1 MVDGSN
7 VSFTAEIPKMC
18 AFDSRWRTRPHRRLL
33 TGLSVSAVC
42 LAGLVGCGDLNDF
55 VQPTITPAQLSGEWR
70 ATDLV
75 LTNQADPT
83 QSFDVIDAGGSLFL
97 RFSLEGEFQ
106 SIIQA
111 PDQDDNVETGT
122 YEIVN
127 DFIVVQPTEAPQD
140 TIQLSYEFQDSN
152 TRFTLV
158 ILSDD
163 FDYDFDGNGNEVPA
177 LLFTI
182 VNR

>member
-1 MVDGSN
+1 MS
-7 VSFTAEIPKMC
+7 
-18 AFDSRWRTRPHRRLL
+18 AFDSRWRTRPYRRVL
-33 TGLSVSAVC
+33 TRLSVSALG
-42 LAGLVGCGDLNDF
+42 LAGLVGCGDLSDF
-55 VQPTITPAQLSGEWR
+55 IQPTITPAQLSGEWQ

-75 LTNQADPT
+75 LTNAADPT

-111 PDQDDNVETGT
+111 PGQDDDVETGT

-127 DFIVVQPTEAPQD
+127 DFILVQPTEAPQD
-140 TIQLSYEFQDSN
+140 TIHLSYEFQDSN
-152 TRFTLV
+152 TAFTLT

-177 LLFTI
+177 LLFMI